1 MANSELEHK
10 NFNNRGWL
18 PSVSRMITGAI
29 GIVLI
34 SAACVKMMDID
45 LFIRQMRDYN
55 LLSNY
60 FLLSIGARALIA
72 VECSLGVGLLLF
84 FKPKLT
90 LFLTSVLL
98 LFFVGATGWASLTD
112 ATSECGCFGAWVRRT
127 PAQAVLEGLI
137 LLTLTVIA
145 RVLHRPSGKPEAR
158 SKALIIAVACLAGL
172 ILPSTFGSPITRAN
186 PDQTKTGVITID
198 NLHIKGLDRFDLTRG
213 NYLLVL
219 MDTGCLHCRDAVDA
233 LNQLAED
240 PDMPD
245 VIALSSSGENQINTF
260 REEFQAL
267 FPIGRIS
274 EDVFWRLLGDGD
286 VPRTF
291 LVRNRVWQE
300 IWDTE
305 IPDKDTIK
313 SINPSSGS

>member
-10 NFNNRGWL
+10 NFNYRGW
-18 PSVSRMITGAI
+18 PANVSRMIAGAV

-45 LFIRQMRDYN
+45 LFIRQMRDYD
-55 LLSNY
+55 LLTNY
-60 FLLSIGARALIA
+60 FLLSISARALIA
-72 VECSLGVGLLLF
+72 LECTLGVGLLLF

-90 LFLTSVLL
+90 LLFTSVLL
-98 LFFVGATGWASLTD
+98 LFFVGATGWAWLMGT
-112 ATSECGCFGAWVRRT
+112 TSECGCFGAWVRRT

-145 RVLHRPSGKPEAR
+145 LALSRPSEKPEAR
-158 SKALIIAVACLAGL
+158 SKAWIIGFACLAGL

-186 PDQTKTGVITID
+186 PDPAKTGDILLGNFQIE
-198 NLHIKGLDRFDLTRG
+198 GLDRFDLAHG
-213 NYLLVL
+213 DYLLVL

-240 PDMPD
+240 PDMPE
-245 VIALSSSGENQINTF
+245 VIALSSNGESQLNTF
-260 REEFQAL
+260 REEFQAR

-274 EDVFWRLLGDGD
+274 EEVFWRLLGDGD
-286 VPRTF
+286 VPRIF
-291 LVRNRVWQE
+291 LLRNRVWQKV
-300 IWDTE
+300 WDTE

-313 SINPSSGS
+313 SITPSSGN